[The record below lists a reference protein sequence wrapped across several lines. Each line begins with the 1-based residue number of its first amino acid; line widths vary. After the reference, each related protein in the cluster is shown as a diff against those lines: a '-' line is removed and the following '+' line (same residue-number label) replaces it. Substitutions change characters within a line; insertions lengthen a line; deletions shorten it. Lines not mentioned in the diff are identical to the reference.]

1 MKEYQP
7 DPFRLITWKDLQS
20 VAGLTTTGKR
30 DLLVYYSRL
39 GGEKRRLVM
48 SIWRQAVQTVKVST
62 EEESAERRAANNL
75 ARDNR
80 DEYNDRALLAAIRIV
95 VNHEYTHAQEL
106 NARDFRAIAESKR
119 RERWR
124 KSLKHKILRQY
135 DLITKLY
142 DRYGRWSEVIKA
154 IRRKPPVGDP
164 NPFAEL
170 RGEKISAK
178 YLASVISEER
188 LRRK

>member
-7 DPFRLITWKDLQS
+7 TPFRLITWGDLQA

-30 DLLVYYSRL
+30 ELLMYYSHL

-48 SIWRQAVQTVKVST
+48 SIWRQSLQSVKTST
-62 EEESAERRAANNL
+62 KEESDERRAVNNL

-80 DEYNDRALLAAIRIV
+80 DEFNDRSLLAAIRIV
-95 VNHEYTHAQEL
+95 ANREYTNAQEL
-106 NARDFRAIAESKR
+106 HARDFHAIAESKR

-124 KSLKHKILRQY
+124 KSRKHKILRQY

-142 DRYGRWSEVIKA
+142 KRYGRWSEVIKA
-154 IRRKPPVGDP
+154 IRRKPPTGDP

-170 RGEKISAK
+170 RREKLTAK
-178 YLASVISEER
+178 YLSSVISEER
-188 LRRK
+188 LRRT

>member
-7 DPFRLITWKDLQS
+7 DPFRLITWQDLQA
-20 VAGLTTTGKR
+20 VAGLSTTAKR
-30 DLLVYYSRL
+30 DLLVYYSHL

-48 SIWRQAVQTVKVST
+48 SIWRQGVQSVKAST
-62 EEESAERRAANNL
+62 AEESADRRAVNNL
-75 ARDNR
+75 LRDNR
-80 DEYNDRALLAAIRIV
+80 DEFNDRALLAAIRIV
-95 VNHEYTHAQEL
+95 ANSEYTNAQEL
-106 NARDFRAIAESKR
+106 KARDYHAIAESKR

-142 DRYGRWSEVIKA
+142 ERYGRWSEVIKA
-154 IRRKPPVGDP
+154 IRRKPPTGDP
-164 NPFAEL
+164 NPFSEL
-170 RGEKISAK
+170 RGEKITAK

-188 LRRK
+188 LRRT

>member
-7 DPFRLITWKDLQS
+7 DPFRLITWNDLQA

-30 DLLVYYSRL
+30 ELLAYYSRL

-48 SIWRQAVQTVKVST
+48 SIWRQALQSVKAST
-62 EEESAERRAANNL
+62 KEESDERRAVNNL

-80 DEYNDRALLAAIRIV
+80 DEFNDRSLLAAIRIV
-95 VNHEYTHAQEL
+95 ENHEYTNAQEL
-106 NARDFRAIAESKR
+106 SVRDYHTVAESKR
-119 RERWR
+119 QERWK
-124 KSLKHKILRQY
+124 KSLKHKIWRQY

-142 DRYGRWSEVIKA
+142 KRYGRWSEVIKA
-154 IRRKPPVGDP
+154 IRRKPPTGDP

-170 RGEKISAK
+170 RGEKITAK

-188 LRRK
+188 LRRT

>member
-7 DPFRLITWKDLQS
+7 APFRLITWKDLQT

-30 DLLVYYSRL
+30 ELFVDYSRF

-48 SIWRQAVQTVKVST
+48 SIWRQAVQTVKAST
-62 EEESAERRAANNL
+62 EEESADRRSANNL

-80 DEYNDRALLAAIRIV
+80 DEFNDRALLAAIRIV
-95 VNHEYTHAQEL
+95 VNREYTNAQEL
-106 NARDFRAIAESKR
+106 KARDFHVIAESKR

-154 IRRKPPVGDP
+154 IRRKPPAGDP

-170 RGEKISAK
+170 RGEKIKAK
-178 YLASVISEER
+178 YLSSVISEER
-188 LRRK
+188 LRRT